1 MDGWMDDTYAETN
14 WSFRHSHVS
23 SRVSWVFFLK
33 NFFPFSWDSKQFVFL
48 VMVGGG
54 DRDRCLISSD
64 VMATPHRPSPAKV
77 CFTLLLMLLLKLD
90 NSSPHL
96 SLSGYKSVIITF
108 LPDSPNRMEMEGFL
122 LFH

>member
-48 VMVGGG
+48 VMVGGEEATATG
-54 DRDRCLISSD
+54 ASS
-64 VMATPHRPSPAKV
+64 H
-77 CFTLLLMLLLKLD
+77 LM
-90 NSSPHL
+90 
-96 SLSGYKSVIITF
+96 
-108 LPDSPNRMEMEGFL
+108 
-122 LFH
+122 